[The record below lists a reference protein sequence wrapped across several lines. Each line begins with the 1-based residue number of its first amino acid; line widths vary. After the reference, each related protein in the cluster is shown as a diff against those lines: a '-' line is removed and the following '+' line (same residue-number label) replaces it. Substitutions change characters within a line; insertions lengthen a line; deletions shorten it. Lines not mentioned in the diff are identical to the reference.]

1 MGKTMKRTLSL
12 KAMALLA
19 LICIGLQS
27 GLSGAQQASQ
37 SASTTPGSSGF
48 SVSVTLSDKA
58 RKLLTD
64 QKETMIV
71 AAYFSGFPKPGTP
84 RKYVSDMGEIGLGQ
98 ANVEIAPGAIAK
110 FGPVKLKQ
118 DALNQVDT
126 KGPQLLINVYSG
138 RKSSPDNLLDCG
150 IYEDA
155 LAPVQG
161 KTIPISC
168 KLIGE

>member
-1 MGKTMKRTLSL
+1 MERTLSRRAL
-12 KAMALLA
+12 ALLA
-19 LICIGLQS
+19 LICIGQQS
-27 GLSGAQQASQ
+27 GLSGEQQKAQ
-37 SASTTPGSSGF
+37 SAPTTPGFSGF
-48 SVSVTLSDKA
+48 SVRATLSDKA
-58 RKLLTD
+58 GKTLADR
-64 QKETMIV
+64 KETVVV
-71 AAYFSGFPKPGTP
+71 AAYFSGNPKPGTP
-84 RKYVSDMGEIGLGQ
+84 RKYLSDIGQVDLGQ

-150 IYEDA
+150 IYEDG
-155 LAPVQG
+155 LAPVEG

>member
-1 MGKTMKRTLSL
+1 MQRIRPR
-12 KAMALLA
+12 KALALLA
-19 LICIGLQS
+19 LICIS
-27 GLSGAQQASQ
+27 HPFRLSGAQQKAQ
-37 SASTTPGSSGF
+37 PATTAPAFPGF

-58 RKLLTD
+58 GKKLTD
-64 QKETMIV
+64 GKETIVV
-71 AAYFSGFPKPGTP
+71 AAYFSGSPKPGTP
-84 RKYVSDMGEIGLGQ
+84 RKYLSDIGQVDLGE
-98 ANVEIAPGAIAK
+98 AHVEVAPGTIAT

-118 DALNQVDT
+118 DALSQVDA

-155 LAPVQG
+155 LAPIEG
-161 KTIPISC
+161 KTIPIAC

>member
-1 MGKTMKRTLSL
+1 MKCTPSGRAL
-12 KAMALLA
+12 ALLA
-19 LICIGLQS
+19 LVFVGHQS
-27 GLSGAQQASQ
+27 GLSGAQQKAQ
-37 SASTTPGSSGF
+37 SASTTPVSSGF
-48 SVSVTLSDKA
+48 SVGVTLSDKA
-58 RKLLTD
+58 GKLLTD
-64 QKETMIV
+64 DKETIIA

-84 RKYVSDMGEIGLGQ
+84 RKYLSDIGQVDLGE
-98 ANVEIAPGAIAK
+98 AHVEISPGTVAK

-138 RKSSPDNLLDCG
+138 RKSSPNNLLDCG

-155 LAPVQG
+155 LAPIEG
-161 KTIPISC
+161 KTIPIAC

>member
-1 MGKTMKRTLSL
+1 
-12 KAMALLA
+12 
-19 LICIGLQS
+19 
-27 GLSGAQQASQ
+27 
-37 SASTTPGSSGF
+37 
-48 SVSVTLSDKA
+48 VTFSDKA

-64 QKETMIV
+64 QEETIIV

-98 ANVEIAPGAIAK
+98 ANVEIAPGGIAK
-110 FGPVKLKQ
+110 FGPVKLKR

-138 RKSSPDNLLDCG
+138 RKSSPNNLLDCG

-155 LAPVQG
+155 LALIEG
-161 KTIPISC
+161 KTIAITC